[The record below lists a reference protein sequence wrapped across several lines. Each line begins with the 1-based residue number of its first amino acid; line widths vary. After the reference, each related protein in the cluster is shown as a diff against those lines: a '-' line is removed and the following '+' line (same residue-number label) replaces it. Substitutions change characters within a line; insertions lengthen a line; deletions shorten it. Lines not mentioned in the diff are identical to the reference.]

1 MSDLL
6 KARQLI
12 LNELAT
18 AEGGRRGGP
27 YRYTFV
33 THREL

>member
-6 KARQLI
+6 KARQTI
-12 LNELAT
+12 AAELAA
-18 AEGGRRGGP
+18 AESGRRGGP

-33 THREL
+33 TARGD